1 MAGVEVGIKNLSKS
15 FGSANIWSDVTLTL
29 PAGEVSVLLGPSGTG
44 KSVLLKSIIG
54 LLKPE
59 KGSIFIHDTD
69 LVRCSESKLYEIRKL
84 FGVLFQDGALFGSMN
99 LFDNIAFPLREH
111 TRKGEKEISDI
122 VMEKLD
128 MVGLSGAE
136 DKLPGEIS
144 GGMKKRAGLARALVL
159 DPEIILVDEP
169 DSGLDPV
176 RTAYL
181 NQLIVDLN
189 TQLDATILIVT
200 HHLGTA
206 RSLPDNIGML
216 FRKNLIMFGPRE
228 VLLTSE
234 EPAVQQFLQGRRV
247 GPIGM
252 SEEKDSGQME
262 AEMAELKKKGGSADT
277 EESFIDPQLDPSEGM
292 GERKAVQRRKD
303 RVMQVLHTLPEKAQT
318 AILEQLTDED
328 MERYGISKDQD
339 RTELIEVTYNS
350 PPSDADPFGY
360 QAMQEAEDNSMVED
374 SPAGEGEGEGD
385 KAGSGDPN
393 ADAEARRA
401 PPGPPE
407 SDEPLIGVP
416 VDDHAGGTVVLPQAG
431 EHTKAEEDKVGGSGE
446 EDSGEQ
452 DADDQGDR
460 QDSGEQDSDQQDQGQ
475 QDRDDDPK
483 TEQIPAVGDD
493 SGQEDAGQGS
503 DQGASPTQDDQ
514 RTEQVA
520 AAGAAGAAASGGRH
534 HWREDPDQDGQ
545 DGQGGGQG
553 GLVSME
559 RRTDRE
565 GGDGQGD
572 DGQGQ
577 AQGGGQQDRPAPR
590 TGRESDRSGWA
601 QPNAGQDTAPDRGGD
616 AAGDPSA
623 EGGPGSQ
630 EQAAPATDETG
641 RPQGSDSGIGS
652 SSGTSGTS
660 DTSHDGQP
668 PRGREDDEGL
678 MGGIKR
684 MFRRSAS

>member
-15 FGSANIWSDVTLTL
+15 FGSSNIWSDVTLTL

-99 LFDNIAFPLREH
+99 IFDNIAFPLREH

-128 MVGLSGAE
+128 LVGLGGAE

-189 TQLDATILIVT
+189 AQLDATILIVT

-216 FRKNLIMFGPRE
+216 FRKNLVMFGPRE

-234 EPAVQQFLQGRRV
+234 EPVVQQFLQGRRI

-252 SEEKDSGQME
+252 SEEKDSAQME
-262 AEMAELKKKGGSADT
+262 AEMEELKKKGGAAES
-277 EESFIDPQLDPSEGM
+277 EESFIDPQLEVSEGVP
-292 GERKAVQRRKD
+292 ERKAVQRRKD
-303 RVMQVLHTLPEKAQT
+303 RVMQVLHTLPPKAQT
-318 AILEQLTDED
+318 AILEQLTEED
-328 MERYGISKDQD
+328 QERYGISRDQD
-339 RTELIEVTYNS
+339 RTELIEITRNN
-350 PPSDADPFGY
+350 PPEDADPFGY

-385 KAGSGDPN
+385 QAGSGDPD
-393 ADAEARRA
+393 ADAEARKAA
-401 PPGPPE
+401 PAPPE
-407 SDEPLIGVP
+407 SDEPLVGVP
-416 VDDHAGGTVVLPQAG
+416 ADEDAGGTVVLPQAG
-431 EHTKAEEDKVGGSGE
+431 EHTKEGDEQSDPSGAGSS
-446 EDSGEQ
+446 DQQTTEQ
-452 DADDQGDR
+452 
-460 QDSGEQDSDQQDQGQ
+460 SSDQQDSD
-475 QDRDDDPK
+475 QDRDDDPP
-483 TEQIPAVGDD
+483 TEQF
-493 SGQEDAGQGS
+493 
-503 DQGASPTQDDQ
+503 
-514 RTEQVA
+514 
-520 AAGAAGAAASGGRH
+520 
-534 HWREDPDQDGQ
+534 
-545 DGQGGGQG
+545 
-553 GLVSME
+553 
-559 RRTDRE
+559 
-565 GGDGQGD
+565 
-572 DGQGQ
+572 Q
-577 AQGGGQQDRPAPR
+577 A
-590 TGRESDRSGWA
+590 
-601 QPNAGQDTAPDRGGD
+601 
-616 AAGDPSA
+616 
-623 EGGPGSQ
+623 
-630 EQAAPATDETG
+630 
-641 RPQGSDSGIGS
+641 
-652 SSGTSGTS
+652 
-660 DTSHDGQP
+660 
-668 PRGREDDEGL
+668 
-678 MGGIKR
+678 
-684 MFRRSAS
+684 